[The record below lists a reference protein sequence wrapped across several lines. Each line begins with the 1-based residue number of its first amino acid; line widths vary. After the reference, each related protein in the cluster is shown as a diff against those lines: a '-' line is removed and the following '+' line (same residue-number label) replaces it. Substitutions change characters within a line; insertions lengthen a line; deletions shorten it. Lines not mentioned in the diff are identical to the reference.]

1 MKTNKNQN
9 IKNLKQEID
18 KLKILYNQIKYE
30 TDLIKEGLLYQSNTF
45 GKMLKEYNNYKKKS
59 MYKERLINEYK
70 ITQKYVENND
80 QKERISEITSLTNS
94 EITEKELIEAQ
105 INNPKNYQKI
115 NQNIENSCKE
125 FISSKLTTNQFR
137 SLITKLGTD
146 IKNKIIYETYHNPEK
161 YIPIKEIEKSDEKS
175 SLFVKGILF
184 KFLTKNNITTAIKK
198 ENKNENQDKKNDLIS
213 ISMIQLISSGEIF
226 KKVLTLS
233 YDYGEDKNAEILT
246 NKNVQSSFIKQK
258 KKEFSHALKIKED
271 KITITNFRYGSIKF
285 DLIIGSQYNEEEF
298 NQIKKDNNIYDITYK
313 SLLEGCILEE
323 SMFDEKG
330 NRYNDY
336 EWGINQ
342 KRGPPDHLEDYIP
355 PLGYLGF
362 GLKVYNQFDNG
373 DNTWLGYTNVEGEW
387 YIAYHGTG
395 NNEVIK
401 KIMNEGLI
409 KGPNQ
414 AYSDSENIN
423 KLSNAIFPICGDG
436 VYLSPD
442 ISEAQDYSQ
451 DKHGICLNGK
461 EYYIVFMCRVNPYK
475 VRFVK
480 KKNIDDSKYWIVGG
494 DSYSK
499 GIKSSDEIRPYRILV
514 KEMFDSLSDSNVED

>member
-18 KLKILYNQIKYE
+18 KLKRLYNQIKYE

-80 QKERISEITSLTNS
+80 QKEKISEITSLTNS

-105 INNPKNYQKI
+105 INNQKNYQKI

-184 KFLTKNNITTAIKK
+184 KFLTKNNITVAIKK
-198 ENKNENQDKKNDLIS
+198 ENKNKKEKETLS
-213 ISMIQLISSGEIF
+213 KTMIQLISSGEIF
-226 KKVLTLS
+226 KKIMALS
-233 YDYGEDKNAEILT
+233 YDFGEEKNANILT
-246 NKNVQSSFIKQK
+246 NEEEKNKFIKQK
-258 KKEFSHALKIKED
+258 KKEYSLSLKIKED
-271 KITITNFRYGSIKF
+271 KITLTNFRYGSVKF
-285 DLIIGSQYNEEEF
+285 DLIIDGQYNEEII
-298 NQIKKDNNIYDITYK
+298 NYIKKDKNLSVITYK
-313 SLLEGCILEE
+313 SLLEGCILEDD
-323 SMFDEKG
+323 MFDEKG
-330 NRYNDY
+330 NRYNDE
-336 EWGINQ
+336 EWGRNE
-342 KRGPPDHLEDYIP
+342 KRGPPHHLEDYIP
-355 PLGYLGF
+355 PLGYLGY
-362 GLKVYNQFDNG
+362 GLKVWDQFDNG

-395 NNEVIK
+395 NNEVIG
-401 KIMNEGLI
+401 KIVREGLK

-414 AYSDSENIN
+414 NHCNSENIN
-423 KLSNAIFPICGDG
+423 ELSNSIFPICGNG
-436 VYLSPD
+436 VYLSPE
-442 ISEAQDYSQ
+442 IEVAQDYSQ
-451 DKHGICLNGK
+451 DKEGVDLNGN
-461 EYYIVFMCRVNPYK
+461 EYYIIFMCRVNPYK
-475 VRFVK
+475 VRFAK
-480 KKNIDDSKYWIVGG
+480 KDYSRYWIVGG
-494 DSYSK
+494 DSFKK
-499 GIKSSDEIRPYRILV
+499 GNKSSDEIRPYRILV
-514 KEMFDSLSDSNVED
+514 KKMFDSLNSSRYQDS

>member
-18 KLKILYNQIKYE
+18 KLKRLYNQIKYE

-80 QKERISEITSLTNS
+80 QKEKISEITSLTNS

-198 ENKNENQDKKNDLIS
+198 KNENENQDKKNDLIS

-246 NKNVQSSFIKQK
+246 NKKVQSSFIKQK
-258 KKEFSHALKIKED
+258 KK
-271 KITITNFRYGSIKF
+271 R
-285 DLIIGSQYNEEEF
+285 
-298 NQIKKDNNIYDITYK
+298 
-313 SLLEGCILEE
+313 
-323 SMFDEKG
+323 
-330 NRYNDY
+330 
-336 EWGINQ
+336 
-342 KRGPPDHLEDYIP
+342 
-355 PLGYLGF
+355 
-362 GLKVYNQFDNG
+362 
-373 DNTWLGYTNVEGEW
+373 
-387 YIAYHGTG
+387 
-395 NNEVIK
+395 
-401 KIMNEGLI
+401 
-409 KGPNQ
+409 
-414 AYSDSENIN
+414 
-423 KLSNAIFPICGDG
+423 IFPC
-436 VYLSPD
+436 
-442 ISEAQDYSQ
+442 
-451 DKHGICLNGK
+451 
-461 EYYIVFMCRVNPYK
+461 F
-475 VRFVK
+475 
-480 KKNIDDSKYWIVGG
+480 KNK
-494 DSYSK
+494 
-499 GIKSSDEIRPYRILV
+499 RR
-514 KEMFDSLSDSNVED
+514 